1 MAEWLTEQN
10 RKVQKQYERTR
21 AEYDRR
27 NGEARA
33 AAKQAAREE
42 VLRQISP
49 WLAAH
54 QNCDIIVS
62 PNSDCVDEIKK
73 LHTSVFTGTFGFDGK
88 TFTAKRRYEVTGVQ
102 LKTEKVITEGGSLTG
117 FSIGKEFNSDVYHA
131 TAEYSKVKEE
141 DAYRIEYEDGEEF
154 VSASVRCKAVR
165 AGSASDVLKKE
176 SEFSRISGPY
186 AEAKKFDGSR
196 YGKQITE
203 MNRKCKRRSRAT
215 NVLALCAILLSL
227 SVMFLGWYVFPVTM
241 KTSLEALWLRLFMP
255 EAGDTGLFRALL
267 IADLAAL
274 FVLTIVIRR
283 ISYKG
288 DRYNAVL
295 ITVFFAAILVSV
307 LVSWVN
313 ESADS
318 EYGRLFDSI
327 LAPVCVILVNL
338 KGPVFIVSG
347 GFFIAGIVRLVRNPF
362 YRRLLAKNEQI
373 NAFFQSGN
381 YARCVALEREIPAYT
396 VK

>member
-1 MAEWLTEQN
+1 MADWLTEQN
-10 RKVQKQYERTR
+10 RQEQRRYEKIK
-21 AEYDRR
+21 AEYDRY
-27 NGEARA
+27 NGESRE
-33 AAKQAAREE
+33 AAKQVAREE

-62 PNSDCVDEIKK
+62 PNSDCINEIQR
-73 LHTSVFTGTFGFDGK
+73 LHKRVFTGTFGFDTK
-88 TFTAKRRYEVTGVQ
+88 TFSAKQRYEVTNIQ
-102 LKTEKVITEGGSLTG
+102 LKSEKVRGSITGY
-117 FSIGKEFNSDVYHA
+117 SIGKEYNSDVYHVSP
-131 TAEYSKVKEE
+131 EYSKDEIIYSV
-141 DAYRIEYEDGEEF
+141 EYEHDEES
-154 VSASVRCKAVR
+154 VSASIHCKAVR

-203 MNRKCKRRSRAT
+203 MNRKCKRGSRAT

-307 LVSWVN
+307 LVSWAN

-318 EYGRLFDSI
+318 ESGRLFDSI

-338 KGPVFIVSG
+338 KGVIFIVSG